1 MYTSVWELV
10 RLSESDPFP
19 GRNEALE
26 SLRNT
31 ATGFIKKEVELSNNN
46 LTKLI
51 KTRWDS
57 EESAANFLNN
67 NFEVLEQANQLLAMH
82 CEENNI
88 SITRS
93 VENTWI

>member
-10 RLSESDPFP
+10 RSAESIPFP
-19 GRNEALE
+19 EKNEVLDN
-26 SLRNT
+26 LRNT
-31 ATGFIKKEVELSNNN
+31 ATGFIKKEVALSNNN

-57 EESAANFLNN
+57 EESAVNFLNN
-67 NFEVLEQANQLLAMH
+67 NFELLEQVNRVLAIY